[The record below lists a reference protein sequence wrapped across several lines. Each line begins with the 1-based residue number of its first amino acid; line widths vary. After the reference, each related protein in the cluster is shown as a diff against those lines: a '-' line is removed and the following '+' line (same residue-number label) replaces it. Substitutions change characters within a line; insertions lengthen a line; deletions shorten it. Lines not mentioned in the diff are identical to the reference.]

1 MVICVANRFV
11 CVMKLLDISRKAMK
25 DGGLEEGG
33 VRVAFTFSS
42 LVFFSCLRFPFCSC
56 FFLFSS
62 NRMELR
68 NLPEVVYVKVLSFGP
83 PQHVADCTGA

>member
-42 LVFFSCLRFPFCSC
+42 LVFFSCLRFPFCS
-56 FFLFSS
+56 FFYFIFQQSHRAEESARGGL
-62 NRMELR
+62 
-68 NLPEVVYVKVLSFGP
+68 
-83 PQHVADCTGA
+83 C